1 MNNTILYNY
10 LSGLATESEEREL
23 LVWLNHSPD
32 NRKEFFELKAIWVAQ
47 RMMDGKKME
56 EDTDKSLEKLNR
68 RIDHYQRPI
77 DPKKRQQLYRLYR
90 NIAAVA
96 ALFLVVVYVSYF
108 VVGGT
113 MNLPYAEDELAVV
126 YTNTEDVHSVRTVL
140 LPDSSVVWLS
150 YDAILTCPDTFRGDQ
165 RVVSLTGEAFFEV
178 KKDTDHPFIVKTGA
192 YEIKVLGTSFSVNT
206 HAAEGK
212 EETILMNG
220 SVQIQERN
228 GRNLAMLRPGQQAL
242 YSKNSEKIE
251 IRFVDANTLTS
262 WRFGLVSLTE
272 VSIQDILHCLEE
284 TYDVKIKMNSS
295 PINDH
300 SYNFSFKRSKG
311 IQPALDQLC
320 FITGISAE
328 ILP

>member
-1 MNNTILYNY
+1 MMNNTILYKY
-10 LSGLATESEEREL
+10 LSGLVTESEEREL
-23 LVWLNHSPD
+23 LAWLNYSQD
-32 NRKEFFELKAIWVAQ
+32 NRKEFFELKAIWAAQ

-56 EDTDKSLEKLNR
+56 EDADKSLEKLNR
-68 RIDHYQRPI
+68 RINNSQRQVHLQ
-77 DPKKRQQLYRLYR
+77 KRKHLYRTLG
-90 NIAAVA
+90 AVA
-96 ALFLVVVYVSYF
+96 ALFLVVVYITYF

-113 MNLPYAEDELAVV
+113 INFPYAENELAVV
-126 YTNTEDVHSVRTVL
+126 YTNKEDLHSVRTVL

-150 YDAILTCPDTFRGDQ
+150 YNATLTCPDKFRGDQ
-165 RVVSLTGEAFFEV
+165 RIVSLTGEAFFEV
-178 KKDTDHPFIVKTGA
+178 KKNTDHPFIVKTNA

-206 HAAEGK
+206 HAAEGR

-220 SVQIQERN
+220 SVQIQEPD
-228 GRNLAMLRPGQQAL
+228 GRSLAMLRPGQQAL
-242 YSKNSEKIE
+242 YSKNSENIE
-251 IRFVDANTLTS
+251 IRSVDANALTS

-272 VSIQDILHCLEE
+272 VSIQEILHCLEE

-295 PINDH
+295 PINNH

-311 IQPALDQLC
+311 IQSALDQLC

>member
-1 MNNTILYNY
+1 MNNAILYKY

-47 RMMDGKKME
+47 RVMDGKKME
-56 EDTDKSLEKLNR
+56 EDIDKSLEKLNH
-68 RIDHYQRPI
+68 RINISQRQVHPQ
-77 DPKKRQQLYRLYR
+77 KRKHLYRTMGT
-90 NIAAVA
+90 VA
-96 ALFLVVVYVSYF
+96 ALFLVVVYITYF

-113 MNLPYAEDELAVV
+113 INFPYVENELAVV
-126 YTNTEDVHSVRTVL
+126 YTNKEDVHSVRTVL

-150 YDAILTCPDTFRGDQ
+150 YNATLTCPDKFRGDQ
-165 RVVSLTGEAFFEV
+165 RIVSLTGEAFFEV
-178 KKDTDHPFIVKTGA
+178 KKNTDHPFIVKTGA

-220 SVQIQERN
+220 SVQIQEPD
-228 GRNLAMLRPGQQAL
+228 GRSLAMLRPGQQAL

-251 IRFVDANTLTS
+251 IRSVDANALTS

-311 IQPALDQLC
+311 IQPALNQLC

>member
-1 MNNTILYNY
+1 MMNNTILYKY
-10 LSGLATESEEREL
+10 LSGLATEGEEREL
-23 LVWLNHSPD
+23 LAWLNHSPE
-32 NRKEFFELKAIWVAQ
+32 NRKEFFELKAIWAAQ
-47 RMMDGKKME
+47 RVIGRKKVE
-56 EDTDKSLEKLNR
+56 EDVDKSLKKLNR
-68 RIDHYQRPI
+68 RIDNSQGRVHPQ
-77 DPKKRQQLYRLYR
+77 KRKHLYRTMGV
-90 NIAAVA
+90 VA

-113 MNLPYAEDELAVV
+113 MNLPYAENELVTV

-150 YDAILTCPDTFRGDQ
+150 YDAILTCPDKFRGDQ

-220 SVQIQERN
+220 SVQIQEPD
-228 GRNLAMLRPGQQAL
+228 GRSLAMLRPGQQAL
-242 YSKNSEKIE
+242 YSKKSEQIE
-251 IRFVDANTLTS
+251 IRSVDANTLTS

-284 TYDVKIKMNSS
+284 TYSVKIKMNSS

-311 IQPALDQLC
+311 IQSALDQLC